1 VENAP
6 HAVNDGFPENITG
19 NKKMT
24 NHKTKQHGVQPEQQS
39 ERIERLFNDFF
50 DAASTAV
57 QKFEQLFLVNGMFE
71 QLFGSDGASIDEQ
84 KALLKQCYAWQ
95 LLEAVFE
102 YATNGVLL
110 PAACEG
116 PDGLVLDAN
125 EVLMLVNS
133 YEAQTSKEW
142 DDIIAMADGR
152 FSLDD
157 GVAIDIYKVALLAG
171 VDLRTARNAASSGEL
186 VTFKNDS
193 FVFVE
198 PASARSWLMGRKN
211 FKPTVVPEA
220 TASLRDVRTA
230 VEFAAFL
237 VAARE
242 KRGQDF
248 ETDPRCVAHPAVTAE
263 ALKKLEQGVF
273 ELPLDAVFPLAE
285 FYALDAKAFLET
297 VMRVFYRAEMDVLTK
312 RGEEL

>member
-1 VENAP
+1 
-6 HAVNDGFPENITG
+6 
-19 NKKMT
+19 MT

-39 ERIERLFNDFF
+39 ERLERLFNDFF
-50 DAASTAV
+50 DAAITTV
-57 QKFEQLFLVNGMFE
+57 QKFEHLFHVNGVVE
-71 QLFGSDGASIDEQ
+71 HLFGRDGSSFDEM
-84 KALLKQCYAWQ
+84 KARLNQSNAWQ

-102 YATNGVLL
+102 YATNGVML
-110 PAACEG
+110 PIAYDA

-125 EVLMLVNS
+125 EVLMLVSS
-133 YEAQTSKEW
+133 YEAQPSKEW

-152 FSLDD
+152 FSLDA
-157 GVAIDIYKVALLAG
+157 GHPIDIYKVALLAG

-186 VTFKNDS
+186 VTFKNDN

-198 PASARSWLMGRKN
+198 SASARSWLMGRKN
-211 FKPTVVPEA
+211 FKPTVVPEE

-230 VEFAAFL
+230 VEFASFL

-242 KRGQDF
+242 KRGLDF
-248 ETDPRCVAHPAVTAE
+248 ETDPRGVAHPAVTAE

-297 VMRVFYRAEMDVLTK
+297 VMRVFYRAELDVLTK
-312 RGEEL
+312 SGEEL